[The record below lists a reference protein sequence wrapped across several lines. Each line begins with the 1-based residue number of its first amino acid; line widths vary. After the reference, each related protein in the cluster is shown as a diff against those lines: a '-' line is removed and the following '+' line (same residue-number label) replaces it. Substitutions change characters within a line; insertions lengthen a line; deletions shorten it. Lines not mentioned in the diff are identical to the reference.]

1 MDSYF
6 IPILSYLNQTV
17 ARSQVSHSMFTI
29 RRTSKIKSADASAFS
44 RNVSSVSASRPAFYK
59 LIAATLVIGSTVLTG
74 CGQKGDL
81 YLVESST
88 QTVETNSPV
97 LDSSSHPQDA
107 AFAKIDDNQNNQQ
120 NADDFQ
126 LPKPSTDPNDY

>member
-1 MDSYF
+1 
-6 IPILSYLNQTV
+6 
-17 ARSQVSHSMFTI
+17 MFTI

-44 RNVSSVSASRPAFYK
+44 KNVPSVSASRPAIYK

-81 YLVESST
+81 YLVESSS

-120 NADDFQ
+120 NADNFQ
-126 LPKPSTDPNDY
+126 LPEPSTDPNDY

>member
-1 MDSYF
+1 
-6 IPILSYLNQTV
+6 
-17 ARSQVSHSMFTI
+17 MFTI

-44 RNVSSVSASRPAFYK
+44 KNIPSVSASRPATYK

-81 YLVESST
+81 YLVESSS
-88 QTVETNSPV
+88 QTVEINSPV

-107 AFAKIDDNQNNQQ
+107 AFAKIDDNQNNPQ
-120 NADDFQ
+120 NTDNFQ
-126 LPKPSTDPNDY
+126 LPEPSTDPNDY

>member
-17 ARSQVSHSMFTI
+17 ARLQVSHSMFTI
-29 RRTSKIKSADASAFS
+29 RRTPKIKSAD
-44 RNVSSVSASRPAFYK
+44 SSLSPSRPAIYK

-81 YLVESST
+81 YLVASSS
-88 QTVETNSPV
+88 QTVEINSPV

-120 NADDFQ
+120 NADNFQ

>member
-1 MDSYF
+1 
-6 IPILSYLNQTV
+6 
-17 ARSQVSHSMFTI
+17 MFTI
-29 RRTSKIKSADASAFS
+29 NRTSKIKSAFS
-44 RNVSSVSASRPAFYK
+44 KNVPSVSASRPATYK

-81 YLVESST
+81 YLVASSS

-107 AFAKIDDNQNNQQ
+107 AFAKIDDNQNSEQ
-120 NADDFQ
+120 NADNFQ
-126 LPKPSTDPNDY
+126 LPEPSTDPNDY

>member
-1 MDSYF
+1 
-6 IPILSYLNQTV
+6 
-17 ARSQVSHSMFTI
+17 MFTI
-29 RRTSKIKSADASAFS
+29 HRTSKIKSADLSTASS
-44 RNVSSVSASRPAFYK
+44 ISASRPATYK

-81 YLVESST
+81 YLVEPSS
-88 QTVETNSPV
+88 QTVETNNPV

-120 NADDFQ
+120 NADTFQ

>member
-1 MDSYF
+1 
-6 IPILSYLNQTV
+6 
-17 ARSQVSHSMFTI
+17 MFTI
-29 RRTSKIKSADASAFS
+29 RRTPKIKSAD
-44 RNVSSVSASRPAFYK
+44 SSLSPSRPAIYK

-81 YLVESST
+81 YLVESSS

-120 NADDFQ
+120 NTDNFQ
-126 LPKPSTDPNDY
+126 LPEPSTDPNDY

>member
-1 MDSYF
+1 
-6 IPILSYLNQTV
+6 
-17 ARSQVSHSMFTI
+17 MFTI

-44 RNVSSVSASRPAFYK
+44 KNVPSVSASRPATYK

-107 AFAKIDDNQNNQQ
+107 AFAKIDDNQNSEQ
-120 NADDFQ
+120 NTGNFQ
-126 LPKPSTDPNDY
+126 LPEPSTDPNDY

>member
-1 MDSYF
+1 
-6 IPILSYLNQTV
+6 
-17 ARSQVSHSMFTI
+17 MFTI
-29 RRTSKIKSADASAFS
+29 RRTSKIKSAFS
-44 RNVSSVSASRPAFYK
+44 KNVPSVSASRPAIYK

-120 NADDFQ
+120 NADNFQ

>member
-6 IPILSYLNQTV
+6 ISILSYLNQTV
-17 ARSQVSHSMFTI
+17 ARLQVSHSMFTI
-29 RRTSKIKSADASAFS
+29 RRTPKIKSADLSTA
-44 RNVSSVSASRPAFYK
+44 SSVSASRPAIYK

-107 AFAKIDDNQNNQQ
+107 AFAKIDDNQNSKQ
-120 NADDFQ
+120 NTDNFQ

>member
-1 MDSYF
+1 
-6 IPILSYLNQTV
+6 
-17 ARSQVSHSMFTI
+17 MFTI
-29 RRTSKIKSADASAFS
+29 RRTPKIKSADASAFS
-44 RNVSSVSASRPAFYK
+44 RNVSSVSASRPAIYK

-81 YLVESST
+81 YLVASSS
-88 QTVETNSPV
+88 QTVEINSPV

-107 AFAKIDDNQNNQQ
+107 AFAKIDDNQNSEQ
-120 NADDFQ
+120 NTDNFQ

>member
-1 MDSYF
+1 
-6 IPILSYLNQTV
+6 
-17 ARSQVSHSMFTI
+17 MFTI
-29 RRTSKIKSADASAFS
+29 RRTPKIKSADASAFS
-44 RNVSSVSASRPAFYK
+44 KNVPSVSASRPAIYK

-88 QTVETNSPV
+88 QTVETNNSV

-107 AFAKIDDNQNNQQ
+107 AFAKISVKAVNDRLQISASINPTNSDITP
-120 NADDFQ
+120 NAHH
-126 LPKPSTDPNDY
+126 KE